1 MDTRPIK
8 LMEIDYGV
16 STHIKLHAEQCR
28 LANELIHHT
37 SDVATSKRAFSISS
51 NSKSVHKELRVKQ
64 LKQLL
69 NSKKISQCEKL
80 IAQKELA
87 KLIKEK

>member
-37 SDVATSKRAFSISS
+37 SDVVMSKRVFNTINNPEAV
-51 NSKSVHKELRVKQ
+51 NKELRVKQ